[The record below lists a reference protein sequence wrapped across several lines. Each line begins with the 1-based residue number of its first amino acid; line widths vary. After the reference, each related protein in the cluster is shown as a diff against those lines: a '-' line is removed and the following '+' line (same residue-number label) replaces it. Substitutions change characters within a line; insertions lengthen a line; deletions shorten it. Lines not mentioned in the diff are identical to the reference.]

1 MSVDA
6 SFCAII
12 AGMKLRN
19 LFFSLLLLLSCF
31 SLAQSKEPQ
40 TQDTSMF
47 ASVQAEPVDKQNF
60 KVHYNIP
67 KEGDIGSEQPP
78 TILYYPKDSKGYVE
92 GMAVTDLSLCKTND
106 QKTTCQLFI
115 KMLSQRPWDIGTDV
129 TDTRISGSDYRTAF
143 LETIDSVQVSNVDS
157 FVAFIGADSQDPP
170 SSEIV

>member
-92 GMAVTDLSLCKTND
+92 GMAGSGLNFCQDNKP
-106 QKTTCQLFI
+106 QK
-115 KMLSQRPWDIGTDV
+115 
-129 TDTRISGSDYRTAF
+129 
-143 LETIDSVQVSNVDS
+143 N
-157 FVAFIGADSQDPP
+157 
-170 SSEIV
+170 